1 MWYFAWILG
10 LAAALAAGIINALWY
25 EADHAFDRTNDK

>member
-10 LAAALAAGIINALWY
+10 VTAAMAIGVINALWY
-25 EADHAFDRTNDK
+25 EADHAFDRNSSD